1 MEFFLSL
8 HLKNVAEIVNE
19 GDTWFKLGNKVLEVG
34 MSRPCLTSS
43 LAQIHVQLGKIK
55 TVCFYLLCTRF
66 SSDVISNFQDIPTR

>member
-34 MSRPCLTSS
+34 MSRPC
-43 LAQIHVQLGKIK
+43 
-55 TVCFYLLCTRF
+55 FYLLCARF
-66 SSDVISNFQDIPTR
+66 LSDVISNFQDIPYR